1 MGIDTERVEELVL
14 TKYPLSVLITLI
26 KLLKGDPIIGEDIAL
41 GMMGE
46 EIAGVDPFV
55 LLLFSV
61 LLLLVE
67 DISIKLLASFVS
79 SPLLLLLFP
88 LLLALLFP
96 EEFFIVSELVEREL
110 VLLLL
115 VVPTSC

>member
-26 KLLKGDPIIGEDIAL
+26 KLLKGDPITGEDIAL

-46 EIAGVDPFV
+46 EIAGVEPPLPVVVPFV

-61 LLLLVE
+61 LVLLLLLLVE

-79 SPLLLLLFP
+79 SPLLLL
-88 LLLALLFP
+88 
-96 EEFFIVSELVEREL
+96 
-110 VLLLL
+110 
-115 VVPTSC
+115 